1 MDRSVAG
8 HFVRKLCANAPG
20 STRASALPGSE
31 LQEKTLVR
39 ERRLGDLNPG
49 RARTLTA
56 LAVLFLSSRPVPVR
70 SCASCAQAVRSGWHL
85 PLSGYAGCSRLRPPL

>member
-1 MDRSVAG
+1 MPSRISQKGMDRSVAG

-56 LAVLFLSSRPVPVR
+56 LAVLFLSSQPMPPTPEICR
-70 SCASCAQAVRSGWHL
+70 SSTSQR
-85 PLSGYAGCSRLRPPL
+85 